1 MARQAKNNV
10 NKFKG
15 LEDSPAIQG
24 IEKIYEANEEAHQK
38 RVAEALEKQQGK
50 QQGAQ
55 ATIESEQQPQ
65 EVTAPSASATPAPA
79 APTSAAPAPA
89 APSAPSTPSVAPAAP
104 APVAPVSEP
113 ASMRKTGKKTQNG
126 ITIYVPMEYY
136 MQILQMK
143 METGTPIKDI
153 ALNAVIEYLD
163 RHKND

>member
-24 IEKIYEANEEAHQK
+24 IEKIYEANEEARQK
-38 RVAEALEKQQGK
+38 RVAEALEKQQEE

-65 EVTAPSASATPAPA
+65 EVTAPSASATPA
-79 APTSAAPAPA
+79 SA

-104 APVAPVSEP
+104 APAAPVSEP

-153 ALNAVIEYLD
+153 ALQAVIEYLD

>member
-38 RVAEALEKQQGK
+38 RVAEALEKQQEE
-50 QQGAQ
+50 QQGEQ

-79 APTSAAPAPA
+79 AP
-89 APSAPSTPSVAPAAP
+89 SAPSTPSVAPAAP
-104 APVAPVSEP
+104 APAASVSEP
-113 ASMRKTGKKTQNG
+113 ASMRKAGKKTQNG

-136 MQILQMK
+136 MQILQLK
-143 METGTPIKDI
+143 METGVPIKDI
-153 ALNAVIEYLD
+153 ALQAVIEYLD

>member
-1 MARQAKNNV
+1 MARPAKNNV

-24 IEKIYEANEEAHQK
+24 IEKIYEANEEARQK
-38 RVAEALEKQQGK
+38 RVAEALEKQQGE
-50 QQGAQ
+50 Q

-65 EVTAPSASATPAPA
+65 VTAPA
-79 APTSAAPAPA
+79 SAAPAPA

-104 APVAPVSEP
+104 ASAAPVSEP

-143 METGTPIKDI
+143 METSTPIKDI
-153 ALNAVIEYLD
+153 ALQAVIEYLD
-163 RHKND
+163 RHKNG

>member
-24 IEKIYEANEEAHQK
+24 IEKIYEANEEARQK
-38 RVAEALEKQQGK
+38 RVAEALEKQQGE
-50 QQGAQ
+50 QT
-55 ATIESEQQPQ
+55 TIESEQQPQ
-65 EVTAPSASATPAPA
+65 VTAPA
-79 APTSAAPAPA
+79 SAAPAPA

-104 APVAPVSEP
+104 ASAAPVSEP

-143 METGTPIKDI
+143 METSTPIKDI
-153 ALNAVIEYLD
+153 ALQAVIEYLD
-163 RHKND
+163 RHKNG

>member
-50 QQGAQ
+50 QQGEQ
-55 ATIESEQQPQ
+55 AIIESEQQPQ
-65 EVTAPSASATPAPA
+65 VTAPSA
-79 APTSAAPAPA
+79 SAAPAPA

-104 APVAPVSEP
+104 APAAPVSEP

-153 ALNAVIEYLD
+153 ALQAVIEYLD
-163 RHKND
+163 RHKNG

>member
-24 IEKIYEANEEAHQK
+24 IEKIYEANEEARQK
-38 RVAEALEKQQGK
+38 RVAEALEKQQGE
-50 QQGAQ
+50 Q

-65 EVTAPSASATPAPA
+65 VTAPA
-79 APTSAAPAPA
+79 SAAPAPA

-104 APVAPVSEP
+104 ASAAPVSEP

-153 ALNAVIEYLD
+153 ALQAVIEYLD
-163 RHKND
+163 RHKNG

>member
-24 IEKIYEANEEAHQK
+24 IEKIYEANEEARQK
-38 RVAEALEKQQGK
+38 RVSEAMEKQQK
-50 QQGAQ
+50 
-55 ATIESEQQPQ
+55 EQQEKQEEEQQQQTEQTAVEAEPTPQ
-65 EVTAPSASATPAPA
+65 A
-79 APTSAAPAPA
+79 A
-89 APSAPSTPSVAPAAP
+89 APSPSPAPLPSPVPVTAPAAP
-104 APVAPVSEP
+104 ASEPVA
-113 ASMRKTGKKTQNG
+113 RKSGKKTQNG

-143 METGTPIKDI
+143 METGVPIKDI

>member
-24 IEKIYEANEEAHQK
+24 IEKIYEANEEARQK
-38 RVAEALEKQQGK
+38 RVAEALEKQQEEL
-50 QQGAQ
+50 QGAQ

-79 APTSAAPAPA
+79 AP
-89 APSAPSTPSVAPAAP
+89 SAPSTPSVAPAAP
-104 APVAPVSEP
+104 ASAAPVSEP

-143 METGTPIKDI
+143 METSTPIKDI
-153 ALNAVIEYLD
+153 ALQAVIEYLD